1 VAQVT
6 QTQRA
11 TEGQTETE
19 SEETLM
25 ADMKMGATYGSPSY
39 PTGNKYRGGKHD
51 DGSIPKN
58 MPRRK
63 AGGMDMK
70 HYSPAIKGGNPY

>member
-1 VAQVT
+1 
-6 QTQRA
+6 
-11 TEGQTETE
+11 
-19 SEETLM
+19 M
-25 ADMKMGATYGSPSY
+25 ADMKMGATYGKPSY
-39 PTGNKYRGGKHD
+39 PTDNKYRSGHD

-70 HYSPAIKGGNPY
+70 HSSPTLHSSHNPY